1 MAPEAISK
9 SMETILVWQSAP
21 AIDVRVR
28 VIGAAD
34 QSRSGA

>member
-1 MAPEAISK
+1 
-9 SMETILVWQSAP
+9 METILVSQSAP

-34 QSRSGA
+34 QSLSGG